1 MEDAEYGHF
10 DAEKHRWDANF
21 NVGGLDGFGRFDG
34 AARGEEGDDDLGR
47 TGLGQKAVTRPAAGG
62 GGRRGGWTNILP
74 K

>member
-21 NVGGLDGFGRFDG
+21 DVGGLDGFSRFDG
-34 AARGEEGDDDLGR
+34 PAGGEEGDDDLGR
-47 TGLGQKAVTRPAAGG
+47 RGLGQKAVM
-62 GGRRGGWTNILP
+62 GGRAGCGGGGWTNILP